1 MVVAKKGTLSG
12 IAGLTAAASVAL
24 VLAVPGTSHAAS
36 YWIGDCDVSAATGD
50 SGANDM
56 VATLRKRSSALKHA
70 YASFRGKGETLYIYN
85 KAGASMTF
93 RLDWAKGS
101 KLEKSWDWTLGT
113 GESKSEDF
121 NIPEGRTVFLRIGTP
136 GGDDSAYCKG
146 KA

>member
-1 MVVAKKGTLSG
+1 MLVARKRALSG
-12 IAGLTAAASVAL
+12 VAGLTAAASAVL

-36 YWIGDCDVSAATGD
+36 YWIGDCDKSAATGD
-50 SGANDM
+50 AGVNDM
-56 VATLRKRSSALKHA
+56 VATLRKRSDALKHA

-85 KAGASMTF
+85 KAGAAMTF
-93 RLDWAKGS
+93 RLDWANGS
-101 KLEKSWDWTLGT
+101 KLEKSWDWSLGT
-113 GESKSEDF
+113 GESKSVDF